1 MKRPE
6 RLHDMMRYLNNR
18 EYFNL
23 QDLMDEYSI
32 SKSTAL
38 RDIESLEQLGMPIY
52 SEHGRNGGYGI
63 LKNSLLSPISFTM
76 DEVYALYFAML
87 TLEAY
92 ESTPFHLNI
101 RKLHEKFKRC
111 LSENQQKQIQ
121 RMKKVLQFEVI
132 PHKHASLFLDKIL
145 KSILN
150 ESSCTILYSK
160 HGQRKPIQVQFYK
173 ISARFGQWYA
183 SGMELSACRH
193 RVFRCDRI
201 EGVEE
206 MEIRPPFTLDE
217 LLARSADIYRLEQ
230 SIPYEVEISA
240 QAKDLFYKEHYPSMT
255 LEEGESPVIRGF
267 YNPGEEAFTAA
278 YFTRFGTHVLS
289 VKPDPLKQLIR
300 DHLNSLL
307 RHYQG
312 L

>member
-1 MKRPE
+1 
-6 RLHDMMRYLNNR
+6 
-18 EYFNL
+18 
-23 QDLMDEYSI
+23 
-32 SKSTAL
+32 
-38 RDIESLEQLGMPIY
+38 
-52 SEHGRNGGYGI
+52 
-63 LKNSLLSPISFTM
+63 
-76 DEVYALYFAML
+76 
-87 TLEAY
+87 
-92 ESTPFHLNI
+92 
-101 RKLHEKFKRC
+101 
-111 LSENQQKQIQ
+111 
-121 RMKKVLQFEVI
+121 VLQFEVI

-183 SGMELSACRH
+183 SGMELSSCRH

-206 MEIRPPFTLDE
+206 METRPPFTLDE
-217 LLARSADIYRLEQ
+217 LLARSADIYRSAQ
-230 SIPYEVEISA
+230 SVSYEVEILP

-255 LEEGESPVIRGF
+255 LEEGEPPVIRGF

-300 DHLNSLL
+300 NHLSSLL
-307 RHYQG
+307 RHHQG